1 MSGEVNYQ
9 GSEVLLARIIKQT
22 RWWEIVYVCV
32 RAHPHNC
39 GYDLFRGRGVQWWCW
54 GEGEVPPTN
63 REGGRGE
70 LVDVSTEVA
79 ASGYGG
85 MKEGSLSYCNPH
97 TLTYI

>member
-39 GYDLFRGRGVQWWCW
+39 GYDLFRGRGFSGGVGVKGKCLPLI
-54 GEGEVPPTN
+54 GREV
-63 REGGRGE
+63 GG
-70 LVDVSTEVA
+70 
-79 ASGYGG
+79 
-85 MKEGSLSYCNPH
+85 N
-97 TLTYI
+97 